1 MEIDRE
7 ENKADGEERRENL
20 KDEAKRGRKMQEA
33 KEQDRRSTCR
43 WSHGEGLPRI
53 LTSEAPSRQHQ
64 HRSIYRRK
72 LLLRS
77 QGHQSSGSG

>member
-43 WSHGEGLPRI
+43 WSHGEGLFAASFLTLALTRTLTTNSPRTI
-53 LTSEAPSRQHQ
+53 
-64 HRSIYRRK
+64 
-72 LLLRS
+72 
-77 QGHQSSGSG
+77 